1 MSEKP
6 GMRDAINRVASRI
19 HQDNQR
25 RGRNSTFE
33 EARKVAT
40 RRGVSFD
47 DRNPVKPRSPKGDQ

>member
-6 GMRDAINRVASRI
+6 GMRDAINRVAARI

-25 RGRNSTFE
+25 RGKETTFE

-40 RRGVSFD
+40 RCGVSYD
-47 DRNPVKPRSPKGDQ
+47 SRNPVKPRSPKGDQ

>member
-6 GMRDAINRVASRI
+6 GMRGAINRVAARI
-19 HQDNQR
+19 HEDNQR
-25 RGRNSTFE
+25 RGKETTFE
-33 EARKVAT
+33 DARRTAT